1 MDFYKT
7 FSVIS
12 LFLYKN
18 SIYFFILIS
27 YLATLLSS
35 FISSD
40 SFYVDSNSFWSHRL
54 YCPWNF
60 PGQNESR
67 KSPSAVR
74 ETQLSHKGSPRILE
88 WAAYPFS
95 SGSSQPRNW
104 TRVSCIAGG
113 FFTNWATREAPVWKD
128 TCSLMFTAAPS
139 AIVRTWKQPK
149 CPLTNEWIKMWYVY
163 TIHYYLAIIKEWN
176 IAICSSTNEPRDYY
190 GLLGW
195 LRVKKIWLQ
204 CGRPGF
210 NPWVGK
216 IPWRWEWLPNP
227 VFLPREFHGERS
239 LGGYSPWGHKESDT
253 EQLTLS
259 LSSEIIILSDVNHR
273 AKDKYHMLSL
283 TSGIYKI
290 IETNLFIKL

>member
-1 MDFYKT
+1 MPPCWIHLLALIVFMWT
-7 FSVIS
+7 PT
-12 LFLYKN
+12 LFDPIDYTVHGIFQARMSPERVHLQ
-18 SIYFFILIS
+18 
-27 YLATLLSS
+27 
-35 FISSD
+35 
-40 SFYVDSNSFWSHRL
+40 
-54 YCPWNF
+54 C
-60 PGQNESR
+60 R
-67 KSPSAVR
+67 KPS
-74 ETQLSHKGSPRILE
+74 
-88 WAAYPFS
+88 
-95 SGSSQPRNW
+95 
-104 TRVSCIAGG
+104 
-113 FFTNWATREAPVWKD
+113 WATREAQEYWSGQPIPSPADLPNPGIEPGSPALLVDFSPTELPGKPQFEKIHAP
-128 TCSLMFTAAPS
+128 LMFTAAPS

-149 CPLTNEWIKMWYVY
+149 CPLTDEWIKMWYVY
-163 TIHYYLAIIKEWN
+163 IIHYYLAIIKEWN
-176 IAICSSTNEPRDYY
+176 IAICSNTNEPRDYY

-195 LRVKKIWLQ
+195 IRVKRIWLQ

-253 EQLTLS
+253 EWLTLS

-283 TSGIYKI
+283 ISGIYKI